1 MNTLRNILLLI
12 VVIALPFGVVTS
24 QVKKK
29 KASSSKVQGSKS
41 KKKVANKKLPVASK
55 KKKAITTNRKPTTRN
70 QQPVTNTQPS
80 TNNYQ
85 LSTSKTDTASPKEV
99 TITSSFKPSLRNAAK
114 INFTA
119 ATPILDTNKLPLAY
133 NIPSSNLFFSY
144 QPVAIKPVALYVDTT
159 VQWENNAYVKVGFGN
174 FSSPYAEAAIAFG
187 DGKKTMFSLHGK
199 YTSSKGKVPF
209 QEFSKTGIDFLG
221 SINTAGNNEITTKFF
236 WDNSVQYRY
245 GFQPTTL
252 VFAKDD
258 LRQSFNTVGID
269 VGLQNK
275 APNSFDITYH
285 PQIKANTFFD
295 NKDGNE
301 ISLLAKLP
309 INKAFGRLFAFDL
322 SGTADITSFK
332 KTLVPNA
339 VTVKNN
345 LFYINPSVQFNTPN
359 VKLNL
364 GIQPSWDNQ
373 NFSVMP
379 NVTAEAKISDEKFV
393 VQAGWVGYFNKNT
406 YQSLAAVNPYIQ
418 QPNSLQ
424 NTRVREQYAGFKGS
438 AGKHVTFNA
447 RVSFLNM
454 DNAVLFVNDSI
465 TAKTQEFKAIY
476 EPVLKAIRLHGE
488 IGYTDQEKFSV
499 IASATYTQFTKLN
512 TYDKAYGLLPLE
524 INGAFRWKILSDL
537 TLKSDVFFWD
547 GSHYQFK
554 NGQSGKLNPA
564 VDANIG
570 AEFTVQ
576 PRLNVWL
583 QMNNVFNNKYQRWNQ
598 YEALGFQVL
607 AGVVYHFK

>member
-12 VVIALPFGVVTS
+12 AIIALPFGVVTA

-29 KASSSKVQGSKS
+29 KKQVTSA
-41 KKKVANKKLPVASK
+41 KKKVASSKLPVTRIKKKVTSSK
-55 KKKAITTNRKPTTRN
+55 KPVTRN
-70 QQPVTNTQPS
+70 QQPVTSNQQPL
-80 TNNYQ
+80 TTNYQ
-85 LSTSKTDTASPKEV
+85 LSTSKTDTTSPKEV

-119 ATPILDTNKLPLAY
+119 ATPILDTNKLPLVY

-159 VQWENNAYVKVGFGN
+159 VQWDNNAYVKAGFGN

-199 YTSSKGKVPF
+199 YTSAKGKLPF

-221 SINTAGNNEITTKFF
+221 SINTARNNEITTKFF

-245 GFQPTTL
+245 GFQPATL
-252 VFAKDD
+252 VFGKDD
-258 LRQSFNTVGID
+258 LRQAFNNVGIEI
-269 VGLQNK
+269 GLQNK
-275 APNSFDITYH
+275 IPNNYGITYH
-285 PQIKANTFFD
+285 PQIKGNTFFD
-295 NKDGNE
+295 NRDGNE

-322 SGTADITSFK
+322 SGTMDITSFK

-373 NFSVMP
+373 NFSVLP
-379 NVTAEAKISDEKFV
+379 NITAEAKINDEKFV

-406 YQSLAAVNPYIQ
+406 YQSLAAINPYIQ

-438 AGKHVTFNA
+438 AGKHLTFNA

-454 DNAVLFVNDSI
+454 DNAILFVNDSTI
-465 TAKTQEFKAIY
+465 NKIQEFKVVY
-476 EPVLKAIRLHGE
+476 EPLLKAIRLHGE
-488 IGYTDQEKFSV
+488 IAYTNQEKFS
-499 IASATYTQFTKLN
+499 
-512 TYDKAYGLLPLE
+512 
-524 INGAFRWKILSDL
+524 
-537 TLKSDVFFWD
+537 
-547 GSHYQFK
+547 
-554 NGQSGKLNPA
+554 
-564 VDANIG
+564 
-570 AEFTVQ
+570 
-576 PRLNVWL
+576 
-583 QMNNVFNNKYQRWNQ
+583 
-598 YEALGFQVL
+598 
-607 AGVVYHFK
+607 

>member
-12 VVIALPFGVVTS
+12 TLIALPFGALTA
-24 QVKKK
+24 QIKKK
-29 KASSSKVQGSKS
+29 KSSSSKAQGSKS
-41 KKKVANKKLPVASK
+41 KKKAASPKLRVSGK
-55 KKKAITTNRKPTTRN
+55 KKKATTTNQKPVTRN
-70 QQPVTNTQPS
+70 QQPS
-80 TNNYQ
+80 TINYQ
-85 LSTSKTDTASPKEV
+85 LSTFKMDTSAPKEV

-119 ATPILDTNKLPLAY
+119 ATPILDTNKQLLVY

-159 VQWENNAYVKVGFGN
+159 VQWDNHAYVKAGFGN

-199 YTSSKGKVPF
+199 YTSATGKLPF

-221 SINTAGNNEITTKFF
+221 SINTAGNQEITTKLF

-245 GFQPTTL
+245 GFQPANL
-252 VFAKDD
+252 IFAKDD
-258 LRQSFNTVGID
+258 LRQAFNNVGIEI
-269 VGLQNK
+269 GLQNK
-275 APNSFDITYH
+275 IPNNYGITYR
-285 PQIKANTFFD
+285 PQIKTYTFFD
-295 NKDGNE
+295 NRNGNE

-332 KTLVPNA
+332 KTLVQNV

-345 LFYINPSVQFNTPN
+345 LFFINPSVQFNTPN

-373 NFSVMP
+373 NFSVLP
-379 NVTAEAKISDEKFV
+379 NITAEAKINDEKFV
-393 VQAGWVGYFNKNT
+393 LLAGWVGYFNKNT
-406 YQSLAAVNPYIQ
+406 YQSLAAINPYIQ

-424 NTRVREQYAGFKGS
+424 NTRVREQYAGLKGS
-438 AGKHVTFNA
+438 AGKHLTFNA
-447 RVSFLNM
+447 RVSLLNM
-454 DNAVLFVNDSI
+454 DNAVLFVNDSTI
-465 TAKTQEFKAIY
+465 NKTQEFKAIY
-476 EPVLKAIRLHGE
+476 EPLLKAIRLHSE
-488 IGYTDQEKFSV
+488 IAYTYQEKFFV

-524 INGAFRWKILSDL
+524 INAAFRWKILNDL

-583 QMNNVFNNKYQRWNQ
+583 QLNNVFNNKYQRWNQ
-598 YEALGFQVL
+598 YEVLGFQVL